1 MKLYF
6 IALTLIVLAA
16 FAIFSFGKN
25 QCRKENLI
33 KDQEQEIRTQE
44 TIIIETKKVNE
55 RRNQALI
62 ASPDANLVWL
72 AENICQNCR

>member
-1 MKLYF
+1 MKIYF
-6 IALTLIVLAA
+6 IALTLIILAV

-25 QCRKENLI
+25 QCQKENLI
-33 KDQEQEIRTQE
+33 KEQEREIKVQE

-55 RRNQALI
+55 RRNKALI

-72 AENICQNCR
+72 AQNICQDC

>member
-1 MKLYF
+1 MRLHF
-6 IALTLIVLAA
+6 IALTLIILAA

-25 QCRKENLI
+25 QCQKENLI
-33 KDQEQEIRTQE
+33 KEQEREIETQE
-44 TIIIETKKVNE
+44 TIIIETRKVNE

-72 AENICQNCR
+72 AENVCQNCR